1 MASPTL
7 VWFRDDLRI
16 HDHPAL
22 HVALE
27 RGRPVIAL
35 FVLDEES
42 PGVRALGGAAKW
54 WLHHSLLAL
63 RERLE
68 EIGGALVLRRGQAE
82 EIVPA
87 VAEDA
92 GAELVVWNRRYG
104 GAEREIDARI
114 KQGLVDGG
122 IEAHSLP
129 GSLLTEPWQ
138 IQTGQGEAYRVYTP
152 FANACQ
158 SRFQHEPPRVP
169 LEAPDALPHGSK
181 ASSLDSDPLDSWE
194 LLPTRPDWAEGL
206 REEWTPGEHGAH
218 ERLEAFLDGVVG
230 DYKADRDRPDLEGTS
245 RLSPHL
251 RWGEISSAQAWHALE
266 GRTGE
271 GAATFRREL
280 LWREFAWHTLYS
292 FPELHTRPWRAAYE
306 DFPWPELDRDAL
318 DAWQRG
324 STGVPIVDAGMREL
338 WRTGSMH
345 NRIRMV
351 TASFLTKHLLTDW
364 RRGEEWFWDT
374 LVDADQASNPF
385 NWQWVAGSGVDA
397 APYFRVF
404 NPERQAERFDPHGA
418 YVQRWVP
425 EAGSDEYPEPIV
437 GLKEGR
443 EAALA
448 AWREVR

>member
-1 MASPTL
+1 MVSPTL
-7 VWFRDDLRI
+7 VWFRDDLRL

-22 HVALE
+22 HVAVE
-27 RGRPVIAL
+27 RGGPVIAL
-35 FVLDEES
+35 YVLDEES
-42 PGVRALGGAAKW
+42 PGVRPLGGAAKW
-54 WLHHSLLAL
+54 WLHHSLLSLADS
-63 RERLE
+63 LE
-68 EIGGALVLRRGQAE
+68 ELGGALVLRRGRAE
-82 EIVPA
+82 DIVPG
-87 VAEDA
+87 VAQQA

-114 KQGLVDGG
+114 KQSLLDGG
-122 IEAHSLP
+122 LEAHSLP

-158 SRFQHEPPRVP
+158 SSFQHEPPRAP
-169 LEAPDALPHGSK
+169 LPAPDALARGSK
-181 ASSLDSDPLDSWE
+181 ATALDSDTLDSWG

-206 REEWTPGEHGAH
+206 REEWTPGERGAH
-218 ERLEAFLDGVVG
+218 ELLEAFLDGTVT
-230 DYKADRDRPDLEGTS
+230 DYKNDRDRPDLVGTS

-251 RWGEISSAQAWHALE
+251 RWGEISSAQAWHALD
-266 GRTGE
+266 GLTGE

-292 FPELHTRPWRAAYE
+292 FPELHTRPWRESYE
-306 DFPWPELDRDAL
+306 AFPWPELDHDAL
-318 DAWQRG
+318 AAWQRG
-324 STGVPIVDAGMREL
+324 NTGIPIVDAGMREL

-418 YVQRWVP
+418 YVHRWVP
-425 EAGSDEYPEPIV
+425 EAGSEAYPAPIV

>member
-1 MASPTL
+1 MVSPTL
-7 VWFRDDLRI
+7 VWFRDDLRL

-27 RGRPVIAL
+27 RGGPVIAL

-42 PGVRALGGAAKW
+42 PGVRPLGGAAKW
-54 WLHHSLLAL
+54 WLHHSLASLAAS
-63 RERLE
+63 LE
-68 EIGGALVLRRGQAE
+68 EIGGALVLRRGVARD
-82 EIVPA
+82 IVPG
-87 VAEDA
+87 VAAEA

-104 GAEREIDARI
+104 GAEREIDADI
-114 KQGLVDGG
+114 KQSLIDGG
-122 IEAHSLP
+122 TEAHSLP

-158 SRFQHEPPRVP
+158 SRFQHEPPRDP
-169 LEAPDALPHGSK
+169 LPAPDALPRGSK
-181 ASSLDSDPLDSWE
+181 ATSLDSDKLDAWT

-206 REEWTPGEHGAH
+206 RDEWTPGEQGAH
-218 ERLEAFLDGVVG
+218 DLLEAFLDGAVT
-230 DYKADRDRPDLEGTS
+230 DYKNDRDRPDLVGTS

-251 RWGEISSAQAWHALE
+251 RWGEISSAQAWHALD

-292 FPELHTRPWRAAYE
+292 FPELHKRPWRAAYE

-318 DAWQRG
+318 EAWQRG
-324 STGVPIVDAGMREL
+324 NTGIPIVDAGMREL
-338 WRTGSMH
+338 WRTGTMH

-425 EAGSDEYPEPIV
+425 EAGSAAYPSPIV

>member
-1 MASPTL
+1 M
-7 VWFRDDLRI
+7 
-16 HDHPAL
+16 
-22 HVALE
+22 
-27 RGRPVIAL
+27 RP
-35 FVLDEES
+35 
-42 PGVRALGGAAKW
+42 LGGAAKW
-54 WLHHSLLAL
+54 WLHHSLQALAASL
-63 RERLE
+63 D
-68 EIGGALVLRRGQAE
+68 EIGGALVLRRGRAEDIVPRVAE
-82 EIVPA
+82 E
-87 VAEDA
+87 A

-114 KQGLVDGG
+114 KQGLLDAGL
-122 IEAHSLP
+122 EAHSLP

-158 SRFQHEPPRVP
+158 SRFQQEPPRDP
-169 LEAPDALPHGSK
+169 LPAPDALARGSK
-181 ASSLDSDPLDSWE
+181 ASSLERDSLASWE

-206 REEWTPGEHGAH
+206 REEWTPGEEGAH
-218 ERLEAFLDGVVG
+218 DRLEAFLDGVVT
-230 DYKADRDRPDLEGTS
+230 DYKADRDRPDLVGTS

-251 RWGEISSAQAWHALE
+251 RWGELSSAQAWHALD

-292 FPELHTRPWRAAYE
+292 FPELHTRPWREAYE
-306 DFPWPELDRDAL
+306 QFPWPELDRDAL
-318 DAWQRG
+318 EAWQRG
-324 STGVPIVDAGMREL
+324 NTGIPIVDAGMREL

-397 APYFRVF
+397 APYFRIF

-425 EAGSDEYPEPIV
+425 EAGSDDYPGPIV